1 MNYKRVIYILLIGT
15 ITLLASCSDNRH
27 DDNSWF
33 KPIDDFVA
41 EHQQL
46 MQSHPDSMAM
56 LIRRLQCNERPELSD
71 QWKRLIIAKCYF
83 LKGADAECQNLID
96 SVNDF
101 CRQHP
106 NSQYSYK
113 IQSYADN
120 LQGVLLQA
128 IGQRDSALT
137 YYIKAYNAIMN
148 LSNHDEAIDICINA
162 ADASRQLG
170 KLANA

>member
-113 IQSYADN
+113 I
-120 LQGVLLQA
+120 
-128 IGQRDSALT
+128 
-137 YYIKAYNAIMN
+137 
-148 LSNHDEAIDICINA
+148 
-162 ADASRQLG
+162 
-170 KLANA
+170 

>member
-101 CRQHP
+101 AV
-106 NSQYSYK
+106 S
-113 IQSYADN
+113 I
-120 LQGVLLQA
+120 
-128 IGQRDSALT
+128 LT
-137 YYIKAYNAIMN
+137 HNTHTRYNPMPTTFRVCCFR
-148 LSNHDEAIDICINA
+148 L
-162 ADASRQLG
+162 
-170 KLANA
+170 